1 VKNDSVPAFSKM
13 TLAALFSFV
22 LCCGLFIGAA
32 NAASDV
38 DSGDSEPID
47 DSPVKSRPAVTSGNS
62 KIKIAP
68 AKEGYAVMYIYRP
81 RNRLGAWRKVFF
93 TRDGVDVAKVKN
105 GRYTWIYVP
114 KGRQRFKVGWMREAR
129 WNNKNSGL
137 TINFVPGQT
146 YYYWFDN
153 SASYSTYSYPRRYF
167 YFRYRLRPMSRYSAI
182 AAMEK
187 LIYQRTV
194 KTKKKKKKRKSEE

>member
-1 VKNDSVPAFSKM
+1 MYDCKYLKI
-13 TLAALFSFV
+13 TLATLFPFF
-22 LCCGLFIGAA
+22 LCCGLFVGVG
-32 NAASDV
+32 NAASDA
-38 DSGDSEPID
+38 DSGDSEPVD
-47 DSPVKSRPAVTSGNS
+47 DSPVRSRTTVAAGNS
-62 KIKIAP
+62 KIEVPP
-68 AKEGYAVMYIYRP
+68 AKEGHAVMYIYRP
-81 RNRLGAWRKVFF
+81 RNRLGAWRKVFL

-114 KGRQRFKVGWMREAR
+114 QGRQTFKVGWMREGR

-167 YFRYRLRPMSRYSAI
+167 YFRYRLRPMSPYSAV
-182 AAMEK
+182 AAMER

-194 KTKKKKKKRKSEE
+194 KTKKKKKKWKSGE